1 MQNKNRLKNVVQV
14 LINNIYFIWRW
25 NLPHLLT
32 WKYMHKQC
40 GLKMENVRQTSKKP
54 KRLKAKINIFGNTEI
69 FFTLY
74 GSFWKHF
81 KQIEANGTTVFL
93 NCKYNFWISCS
104 LLCDISQ
111 SKRIA
116 TDFLKRL
123 TTNLFENQF
132 SNYLTSIS
140 VIPINCIRFMAC

>member
-1 MQNKNRLKNVVQV
+1 MRIDWKMLCRI

-40 GLKMENVRQTSKKP
+40 GLKTENYSSFTVRQTSKKP
-54 KRLKAKINIFGNTEI
+54 QKATSKINIFGNTEI
-69 FFTLY
+69 FFTLQ

-81 KQIEANGTTVFL
+81 KQSWNDTTVFL

-104 LLCDISQ
+104 LLWH
-111 SKRIA
+111 K
-116 TDFLKRL
+116 
-123 TTNLFENQF
+123 
-132 SNYLTSIS
+132 SIQKDCYWLPKKANDKS
-140 VIPINCIRFMAC
+140 VRESIF